1 MIWPRAV
8 LPGLLWLLIGAAVS
22 VLWAGE
28 ASADPEGLRAKVMAH
43 ASPKTL
49 CPGEATRVPLTLL
62 NTGTEAWEPGKGD
75 RLSYHWQ
82 DVDGK
87 AVVFDG
93 TRTLLSE
100 RVAPGSSVQL
110 QARLVA
116 PSEPGA
122 LTLAWTMVR
131 EGVRWIPTDRGRASV
146 TIVSSQ
152 APALAVAVTAGEPQG
167 DVVARGEFT
176 VEVTVD
182 NRGCA
187 AWSPESADNLA
198 YHWFTPDG
206 RLVAFDGQR
215 TALPAVLPGHQATV
229 TATVHAPEMSG
240 EYHLQWA
247 MVREGLGWTEVEQ
260 GASSWDPYVEVGEAP
275 LAWAWAEVDPI
286 ANLAAGELA
295 TITVSLTNTGT
306 EAWREEAGDR
316 LAYRWLDEHGVAR
329 SEEGLRTELP
339 AIVVPGETVLVAA
352 RLAAPL
358 QPGRLWLQWEP
369 VREHV
374 RWFGPPT
381 SGGGPIETTVTPAR
395 LLWSVLAVQDP
406 GAVWVGRERTLM
418 VTLRNDGADAW
429 SESTADHL
437 SYRWLDPAGEV
448 VDEGMRT
455 VLPHDVLPGETTT
468 LNMRLQGPPAP
479 GPYTLQVEM
488 VREHVAWFGPP
499 RTGSASIAVVA
510 SRVAVGLS
518 VALVFLTIAVVAMR
532 RNHMVPRSK
541 MMLRGKMMPRSTRR
555 ASHQIWVLERVLL
568 PGWATI
574 TVALVGEVFVEL
586 GGPAYWE
593 GGAAVAWSCAAFAGL
608 FVALLPAR
616 AQGWGAALT
625 VVVATALVVADLA
638 YLEFFGSIIP
648 LTALAALHHL
658 GDAHGTVSS
667 LLSVQHLWLAA
678 GLVATVIVALSLG
691 PRAPSPS
698 LRVARCTR
706 VLVVVALALAVTP
719 AVRRL
724 NRSLRGK
731 LGARVFSQF
740 DNVGRFGLFGA
751 HLLEFARQVRDAV
764 PAPQPPTGEARA
776 NLDTFFAERAAR
788 RAAGTA
794 VTGRAK
800 GYNLVVLQVEALSS
814 WARGLVVQGQA
825 VTPYLDAAAQGDA
838 WLALS
843 VYDQTAQGRT
853 SDAEYLVL
861 SSGHPLAEGA
871 LSFRHDDNAF
881 FTMAHVLGEHGYAS
895 LSAHPYSRG
904 FWNRAVIHPRYGFSD
919 SMFRRELGPGPM
931 VGWGLSDG
939 AFLER
944 MVEPIA
950 ALPEPWVTFMIT
962 LSLHHPYDDFPD
974 AMEELQLGALG
985 ETAVGNYLQ
994 AMRHFDSSFAR
1005 FMGELAERGLADHTV
1020 VALYGDHVTGIEN
1033 RRSVWSVAGW
1043 HAWTPDLPKR
1053 MRRVPLIIWA
1063 PGVDAVARDP
1073 AVPFGQID
1081 IGATV
1086 LDLLGVDAPP
1096 SYVGVSIASEGR
1108 ARPVVLPDG
1117 SSVGVDRIFVGSGRD
1132 IAREGACFDLPSGT
1146 TRPLEDC
1153 AALSAAARDELSW
1166 SRAVV
1171 EHDLHR
1177 SLGSTSHASD

>member
-1 MIWPRAV
+1 MTWLRAA
-8 LPGLLWLLIGAAVS
+8 LGGLLWLLVVAAVS
-22 VLWAGE
+22 VLWAAE
-28 ASADPEGLRAKVMAH
+28 ASADPDGLRAKVMAH
-43 ASPKTL
+43 ASPPTL
-49 CPGEATRVPLTLL
+49 CPGETTRVPLTLL
-62 NTGTEAWEPGKGD
+62 NTGTEAWEPGRGD
-75 RLSYHWQ
+75 RLSYHWR
-82 DVDGK
+82 DADGK

-93 TRTLLSE
+93 ARTLLVD
-100 RVAPGSSVQL
+100 RVAPGDSVQL

-116 PSEPGA
+116 PLAPGD
-122 LTLAWTMVR
+122 LSLAWTMVR
-131 EGVRWIPTDRGRASV
+131 EGVRWVPTDRGRASV
-146 TIVSSQ
+146 TIVSSE
-152 APALAVAVTAGEPQG
+152 APALAVAVTASEPQN
-167 DVVARGEFT
+167 DVVAGGEFT
-176 VEVTVD
+176 VTVTVD

-187 AWSPESADNLA
+187 ALSPESADNLA

-206 RLVAFDGQR
+206 RLVVFDGRR
-215 TALPAVLPGHQATV
+215 TALPALLPGDQATV
-229 TATVHAPEMSG
+229 TAIVDAPEVSG
-240 EYHLQWA
+240 AYHLQWA
-247 MVREGLGWTEVEQ
+247 TVREGLGWTEVEQ
-260 GASSWDPYVEVGEAP
+260 GASSWDPYVDVGEPP
-275 LAWAWAEVDPI
+275 LAWAWAPVDPI
-286 ANLAAGELA
+286 PNLAAGELA
-295 TITVSLTNTGT
+295 TVTVSLTNTGT
-306 EAWREEAGDR
+306 EAWREEAGDW
-316 LAYRWLDEHGVAR
+316 LSYRWLDEDGVALLH
-329 SEEGLRTELP
+329 EGLRTELP
-339 AIVVPGETVLVAA
+339 AIVAPGETVLVAA
-352 RLAAPL
+352 RLAAPP
-358 QPGRLWLQWEP
+358 QPGRLMLQWEP

-381 SGGGPIETTVTPAR
+381 SGAGPIETTVTPAR
-395 LLWSVLAVQDP
+395 LVWSVLAVQDP
-406 GAVWVGRERTLM
+406 GAVWVGRERTLL
-418 VTLRNDGADAW
+418 VTLRNDGADTW

-437 SYRWLDPAGEV
+437 SYRWLDPGGEV
-448 VDEGMRT
+448 MDEGMRT
-455 VLPHDVLPGETTT
+455 VLPHNVSPGETIT
-468 LNMRLQGPPAP
+468 LDMRLQGPPAA

-499 RTGSASIAVVA
+499 RTGSASIALVA

-518 VALVFLTIAVVAMR
+518 LALVFLTIAVVTIR
-532 RNHMVPRSK
+532 RRHMMARCSER
-541 MMLRGKMMPRSTRR
+541 L
-555 ASHQIWVLERVLL
+555 SHQIWVAERVLL

-586 GGPAYWE
+586 GGPAPWE
-593 GGAAVAWSCAAFAGL
+593 GGAAIAWSCAAFAGL
-608 FVALLPAR
+608 FVALLPVR

-638 YLEFFGSIIP
+638 YLDFFGSIIP

-667 LLSVQHLWLAA
+667 LLSVEHLWLAA
-678 GLVATVIVALSLG
+678 GLVAGLIVALSLG
-691 PRAPSPS
+691 RRAQSPR
-698 LRVARCTR
+698 LRVVRRTR
-706 VLVVVALALAVTP
+706 VLVIVALALAVTP

-724 NRSLRGK
+724 NRSLQGK

-751 HLLEFARQVRDAV
+751 HLLEFARKVRDAV
-764 PAPQPPTGEARA
+764 SAPQPPTGDARVK
-776 NLDTFFAERAAR
+776 LDAFFAERGAR

-814 WARGLVVQGQA
+814 WARGLVVEGQA

-881 FTMAHVLGEHGYAS
+881 FTLAHVLGEHGYAS

-994 AMRHFDSSFAR
+994 AMRHFDTSFAR
-1005 FMGELAERGLADHTV
+1005 FMGELADRGLADHTV

-1043 HAWTPDLPKR
+1043 DAWTPDLPKR

-1063 PGVDAVARDP
+1063 PGVEPVPRDP

-1081 IGATV
+1081 VGPTV
-1086 LDLLGVDAPP
+1086 LDLLGVDAP
-1096 SYVGVSIASEGR
+1096 SSDVGVSIVSEGR
-1108 ARPVVLPDG
+1108 TRPVVLPDG

-1132 IAREGACFDLPSGT
+1132 IAREGACFDLPSGM
-1146 TRPLEDC
+1146 TRPLKDC

-1177 SLGSTSHASD
+1177 SLGSPSRDVGLLTDR